1 MKKLLFLLILFL
13 ISCSFDNKS
22 GIWENQKIKNQEKIA
37 TNKKYLPVFEKE
49 KYLNTEI
56 KLKNK
61 NEIQLSKLTNTSKWT
76 VENYDSNY
84 QLHNLNYINNLKID
98 LKSNKLSRRKL
109 SDKIFYLNQ
118 KIIFNNFNG
127 EIFVYS
133 IEQNKIIFKYNF
145 YKKFSYKRKKILNI
159 LVDNNII
166 YAADNFGYLYAL
178 NYSTNKI
185 LWAKNYGVPFNTNIL
200 KKDDSIYLANSNSTF
215 FSINK
220 KNGEVLWSYKTEN
233 KVVRSSF
240 NSIILIQNENIYYL
254 NNFLNVYNF
263 KHNLSS
269 PVWVSS
275 LITNRFE
282 ENTSNTINNFVVNKD
297 KLIVSQTN
305 KILIV
310 DNKNALI
317 ERSLPIKSDI
327 NIISSGNL
335 LCSISNT
342 NFLICFNSQ
351 TGKILW
357 SKNID
362 KALQKKEFVKLKKK
376 IGKVSIMKFIN
387 DNIFLF
393 TKRGYL
399 IKISPLNQKIISID
413 KTPVKLKKNFII
425 IEGKILNIINGNK
438 LVIIS

>member
-1 MKKLLFLLILFL
+1 MKKLLCLLFL
-13 ISCSFDNKS
+13 ILTSCSFDNKT

-37 TNKKYLPVFEKE
+37 SNKNYSPVFEKE

-84 QLHNLNYINNLKID
+84 QLHNLNYTNNLKID

-118 KIIFNNFNG
+118 KIIFSNLNG

-145 YKKFSYKRKKILNI
+145 YKKFNKKKKILNI

-166 YAADNFGYLYAL
+166 YAADNLGYLYAL

-263 KHNLSS
+263 RHNFSS

-282 ENTSNTINNFVVNKD
+282 ENTSNTINNFVANKN
-297 KLIVSQTN
+297 KLIFSQSN

-317 ERSLPIKSDI
+317 ESSIPIKSDI

-342 NFLICFNSQ
+342 NFLICFNIQ

-376 IGKVSIMKFIN
+376 IGKIISMKFIN

-393 TKRGYL
+393 TKKGYL
-399 IKISPLNQKIISID
+399 IKISPVNQKIISVD
-413 KTPVKLKKNFII
+413 KTPVKLKKDFII
-425 IEGKILNIINGNK
+425 IEGKILDIINGNK

>member
-1 MKKLLFLLILFL
+1 MKKLLFILILFL

-22 GIWENQKIKNQEKIA
+22 GIWENQKIKNLEKVA
-37 TNKKYLPVFEKE
+37 TNKNYIPVFEKE

-61 NEIQLSKLTNTSKWT
+61 NEIQLSKLTTTSKWT

-84 QLHNLNYINNLKID
+84 HLHNLNYINNLKID
-98 LKSNKLSRRKL
+98 LKSNKLSRGKL

-118 KIIFNNFNG
+118 KIIFNNLNG

-133 IEQNKIIFKYNF
+133 IDQNKIIFKYNF
-145 YKKFSYKRKKILNI
+145 YKKFNYKRKKILNI

-185 LWAKNYGVPFNTNIL
+185 LWAKNYGVPFNTNII

-240 NSIILIQNENIYYL
+240 NSIILIQNNNIYYL

-275 LITNRFE
+275 LVTNRFE
-282 ENTSNTINNFVVNKD
+282 ESTSNAINNFVANKN
-297 KLIVSQTN
+297 KLIVSQSN

-362 KALQKKEFVKLKKK
+362 KALQKKEFVKLRKK
-376 IGKVSIMKFIN
+376 IGKISSMKFIN

-393 TKRGYL
+393 TKKSYL
-399 IKISPLNQKIISID
+399 IKISPLNPKIISVD
-413 KTPVKLKKNFII
+413 KIPVKLNKNFII